1 MSSETRQER
10 RFLRKLKNFR
20 WRTHAYEITHEIKN
34 RKEDAFKR
42 EQKLIQELNTK
53 TNAMKDQTR
62 IILQHENSLQHFRS
76 ENETLRSANAS
87 LNQRVSVVHALMS

>member
-1 MSSETRQER
+1 MSLNNQSPSLQVS
-10 RFLRKLKNFR
+10 KLNRFR

-53 TNAMKDQTR
+53 SNAMKDQTR
-62 IILQHENSLQHFRS
+62 IILQHENSIHHLKS
-76 ENETLRSANAS
+76 ENETLRAANSS
-87 LNQRVSVVHALMS
+87 LNERVTWS